1 MYTRHRGTRPR
12 LRAYHR
18 ELTARYQQALARR
31 DWAGAR
37 RIYDHRHRVWV
48 ALLQHEEWHGA
59 PPHSATVTLADAASS
74 R

>member
-1 MYTRHRGTRPR
+1 MSTRHRGTRPR

-18 ELTARYQQALARR
+18 ELTERYQQALARR

-48 ALLQHEEWHGA
+48 ALLQHEEWNGV
-59 PPHSATVTLADAASS
+59 PPQSTAVAMADATSP